1 MQEKEADLTSARAL
15 SCCQKRHMVVALAA
29 VVVLLVLGVSGAVFW
44 YLENHAQEA
53 TKLAL
58 AEQDVRQNLKQAQEA
73 HVKLHEELKKPG
85 GVQRLL
91 NQGARWELQIQS
103 ARAAWQRA
111 KDRADNAHGNLDPEL
126 AELLQKLDA
135 DLARD
140 QSDYDLA
147 RRLEKIRLDTEDQ

>member
-1 MQEKEADLTSARAL
+1 MQEKQPDLTSARAL
-15 SCCQKRHMVVALAA
+15 SGCQKRHMVVGLAA

-44 YLENHAQEA
+44 YLANQSQEA
-53 TKLAL
+53 TRLAP

-73 HVKLHEELKKPG
+73 HDKLHEELKKPD

-91 NQGARWELQIQS
+91 NQRARWELQIQS

-111 KDRADNAHGNLDPEL
+111 KDRADKAHGKLDPEL

-135 DLARD
+135 DLSRD
-140 QSDYDLA
+140 ESDYDLA
-147 RRLEKIRLDTEDQ
+147 WRLEKIRLDTEDQ